1 MQRLSNSILRTYKP
15 EDRGRRTEDRGLMTV
30 DRDQKPEDRGQAI
43 EEFERR
49 KLAHITQQI
58 VLHPI

>member
-1 MQRLSNSILRTYKP
+1 MRTYKP

-30 DRDQKPEDRGQAI
+30 DRDLMTVDRYQKPKDRGQAI